1 MRHRDPGVIAIRS
14 VLQSFNG
21 LKAGQIMDR
30 LYTKFE
36 LLERGRGSMFFMEL
50 HIDAID
56 WDRFPSTYPTTYYST
71 VLEWYHNLSRVRSCA
86 QGISMWF
93 GQGLATYM
101 HGNLPVASWEA
112 IYCIGAMRPD
122 GSVVRFFPHLQYVK
136 ERPLEDVF
144 GQLLNTMRLVDIE
157 FDEPTVHAEEHL

>member
-1 MRHRDPGVIAIRS
+1 MNCDHSVNTIHS
-14 VLQSFNG
+14 VLLAFNG
-21 LKAGQIMDR
+21 LKAGQIMKR
-30 LYTKFE
+30 LYDKFE
-36 LLERGRGSMFFMEL
+36 QAEKKLGSKFFMEL
-50 HIDAID
+50 HIGAID
-56 WDRFPSTYPTTYYST
+56 WDRFPSTYPTTYYNT

-101 HGNLPVASWEA
+101 HDNLPVVSWEA
-112 IYCIGAMRPD
+112 IYCIGALRPD

-136 ERPLEDVF
+136 ERPLEDIF

-157 FDEPTVHAEEHL
+157 FDEEPIVHAEEHL